1 MRAAVIHVLAFLSLC
16 GDRASMMGTLKQTRK
31 GEGVVPVFRL
41 IRSSEYILNLIKEL
55 PGNQRLMSAF
65 VLDSLANEISQVKTV
80 FEDRFAIRASETK
93 PERFRSRAQ
102 FLFQPYFPH
111 FV

>member
-1 MRAAVIHVLAFLSLC
+1 VTVQPSWAHLSRPAKAKAWFLC
-16 GDRASMMGTLKQTRK
+16 FA
-31 GEGVVPVFRL
+31 L

-55 PGNQRLMSAF
+55 SGNQRLMSAF

-80 FEDRFAIRASETK
+80 LEDRFAIRASETK
-93 PERFRSRAQ
+93 PERFRSRPQ